1 MAKFGEYAKTGYS
14 GEFEMLEEGWHK
26 VKVTAAE
33 ILDQKKWQSELTEK
47 KLKLTFETAEEVNSD
62 GYAFKIF
69 HWVRVE
75 VDPNS
80 DKSKLNQ
87 LIVGLYGSVP
97 EDIMDRDIEEDLIGK
112 MAEVLTV
119 NKPNRDGTKTFTEI
133 IKFRQIT
140 GKTTVKKSEK
150 TNIDQMFAN
159 LSEEQKK
166 AMLLMLAEAPA
177 VTPTVKEK
185 SMSPKELAEAEK
197 EASTPMKDEDFIDTK
212 AASLDLEVIP
222 F

>member
-14 GEFEMLEEGWHK
+14 GEFEMMEEGWHK
-26 VKVTAAE
+26 VKATAAE

-47 KLKLTFETAEEVNSD
+47 KLKLTFETTEEVNSD
-62 GYAFKIF
+62 GYPFKMF
-69 HWVRVE
+69 HWIRVE
-75 VDPNS
+75 VDPTS

-112 MAEVLTV
+112 RAEVLTV
-119 NKPNRDGTKTFTEI
+119 NKPNKDGSKTFTEI

-140 GKTTVKKSEK
+140 GKTTAKKPEK
-150 TNIDQMFAN
+150 NNVDQMFAN
-159 LSEEQKK
+159 LSEEERKKILSLIAGQKP
-166 AMLLMLAEAPA
+166 AEEPKMSR
-177 VTPTVKEK
+177 KEV
-185 SMSPKELAEAEK
+185 EEAEK
-197 EASTPMKDEDFIDTK
+197 EAATPMKPEDDIKVEDASIDFE
-212 AASLDLEVIP
+212 SVP